1 MSMANDLPLT
11 KEAILDTAEQVLRRY
26 GPEKT
31 SVVDVARAL
40 QVSHG
45 TIYRHFPSKA
55 ALREAT
61 TERWLEQQILD
72 PLEQIAKQ
80 STESAVKQLR
90 MWFETLVQRKR
101 KFANEDPEMFAM
113 YTSVTLEAVDM
124 ITTHVN
130 NLIIQV
136 SGIIEKGMQQ
146 KKFRIGQPD
155 QIAKALFSATTR
167 FHHPAHAYEWSLSS
181 IDEEFDSVW
190 RLLLSGIE

>member
-1 MSMANDLPLT
+1 MTNDLPLT

-40 QVSHG
+40 KVSHG

-61 TERWLEQQILD
+61 TERWLQNQISE
-72 PLEQIAKQ
+72 PLEQIAKH
-80 STESAVKQLR
+80 STESASDQLR
-90 MWFETLVQRKR
+90 KWFETLVQCKR
-101 KFANEDPEMFAM
+101 KFAKEDPEMFAM
-113 YTSVTLEAVDM
+113 YRDVTLEAVDM

-130 NLIIQV
+130 NLIIQI
-136 SGIIEKGMQQ
+136 SGIMEKGMQQ
-146 KKFRIGQPD
+146 EEFRTGQPD
-155 QIAKALFSATTR
+155 QIARALFSATTR
-167 FHHPAHAYEWSLSS
+167 FHNPVHAYEWSFSS

-190 RLLLSGIE
+190 NLLLLGIKN